1 MLYAA
6 IYSFIQAKEIKATQ
20 GNISLNILQALQ
32 QIFHHKDQ
40 KSIDIREES
49 LHLKRNVKKLV

>member
-20 GNISLNILQALQ
+20 GNISINILQALQ
-32 QIFHHKDQ
+32 QIFHHKD
-40 KSIDIREES
+40 
-49 LHLKRNVKKLV
+49 